1 MGDLMGVTNLSN
13 ILKLNIENFRGI
25 KSFSETFDKNFICL
39 IGRGDSGK
47 TTILDSI
54 YYVLYPSYILQIYD
68 TDFFNADVTHP
79 IKIEVTLTN
88 VPDILQTEDKFGLY
102 KRQYNKN
109 TGKITDEIIDNPELE
124 DVYTIRLTVD
134 KTLEP
139 KWEIVTGRQEPK
151 AISATDRSKLNC
163 SFISDYVDKH
173 FSWNKGAPL
182 YQLLKNF
189 PSETDERNVIID
201 RLREVKTDIDTAGF
215 PQTENAINEVAK
227 HAGILGLNI
236 GAMKTSIDFKDIVIK
251 DNKVCLNDD
260 NNIPLRLMGKGSK
273 RIISMAIQLALAK
286 RGGIVL
292 IDEVEQGLEPD
303 RIKQI
308 VSSLKKANEGQIFLT
323 THSRDA
329 VVELES
335 DDLYLVKKSDD
346 KENVSIKNIPLKDN
360 WQAIV
365 RANPEGFFCN
375 KIIVCE
381 GKTEIGICRAMDSW
395 RIKQNLPSMAAK
407 DCLYIV
413 GEGSSAIDRAKKI
426 KELGF
431 DVCVFLDSDRPD
443 VNEQKQSLRDN
454 GIQIFDSEDGNDIEH
469 QIFKDLPWGVIKRLI
484 LNKDVSS
491 LGSISDTDR
500 DRTRIAKLSITK
512 DKEWYKR
519 IDKAEMLGSAIFENW
534 NTISDCHMKR
544 VWNALSEWID
554 A

>member
-1 MGDLMGVTNLSN
+1 MSN
-13 ILKLNIENFRGI
+13 ILKLDIENFRGI
-25 KSFSETFDKNFICL
+25 KCLSETFDKNFICL

-54 YYVLYPSYILQIYD
+54 YYVLYPSHILQFYD
-68 TDFFNADVTHP
+68 TDFFNADVTQP
-79 IKIEVTLTN
+79 IKIEATLAN
-88 VPDILQTEDKFGLY
+88 IPDILQTEDKFGLY
-102 KRQYNKN
+102 KRQYNKS
-109 TGKITDEIIDNPELE
+109 TGEITDEVIDNPELE

-139 KWEIVTGRQEPK
+139 KWEMVTGRQEPK

-173 FSWNKGAPL
+173 FSWSKGSPL

-189 PSETDERNVIID
+189 SSETDERNIIID
-201 RLREVKTDIDTAGF
+201 RLREVKINIDSAGF
-215 PQTENAINEVAK
+215 PQTESAINEVTK
-227 HAGILGLNI
+227 YVGILGLNI

-251 DNKVCLNDD
+251 DNKVCLNND

-292 IDEVEQGLEPD
+292 IDEIEQGLEPD
-303 RIKQI
+303 RIRQI
-308 VSSLKKANEGQIFLT
+308 VSSLKNENKGQIFLT

-329 VVELES
+329 IVELNS
-335 DDLYLVKKSDD
+335 NDLYLVKKFDD
-346 KENVSIKNIPLKDN
+346 KENVYIKNIPSKDN

-395 RIKQNLPSMAAK
+395 RVKQNLPSMASK
-407 DCLYIV
+407 DCFYIV

-426 KELGF
+426 KDLGF
-431 DVCVFLDSDRPD
+431 DVCVFLDSDRAD
-443 VNEQKQSLRDN
+443 VNGQKQALRDN
-454 GIQIFDSEDGNDIEH
+454 GIQVFDSEDGNDIEH
-469 QIFKDLPWGVIKRLI
+469 QIFKDLPWDVIEGIISKE
-484 LNKDVSS
+484 DTSS
-491 LGSISDTDR
+491 LGNVVDIER
-500 DRTRIAKLSITK
+500 DRIRIAKLSINK
-512 DKEWYKR
+512 DREWYKR
-519 IDKAEMLGSAIFENW
+519 IDKAETLG
-534 NTISDCHMKR
+534 NTIFANWGAVSDCHMKR

>member
-1 MGDLMGVTNLSN
+1 MSNLIRVTNLSN
-13 ILKLNIENFRGI
+13 ILKLVIENFRGI
-25 KSFSETFDKNFICL
+25 KRFSETFDKNFICL

-54 YYVLYPSYILQIYD
+54 YYALYPSYILQFYD
-68 TDFFNADVTHP
+68 TDFFNADVTQS
-79 IKIEVTLTN
+79 IKIDVTLAN

-109 TGKITDEIIDNPELE
+109 SGEITDEIIDNPELE

-139 KWEIVTGRQEPK
+139 RWEIITGRQEPK

-163 SFISDYVDKH
+163 FFISDYVDKH

-182 YQLLKNF
+182 YQLLKKF
-189 PSETDERNVIID
+189 PSETDERNIIID
-201 RLREVKTDIDTAGF
+201 RLREVKIGIDSAGF
-215 PQTENAINEVAK
+215 PQTENAINEVSK
-227 HAGILGLNI
+227 YSGILGLNI
-236 GAMKTSIDFKDIVIK
+236 GTIKTSIDFKDIVIK
-251 DNKVCLNDD
+251 DTKVCLNND

-286 RGGIVL
+286 HGGIVL
-292 IDEVEQGLEPD
+292 IDEIEQGLEPD

-308 VSSLKKANEGQIFLT
+308 VSSLKSENEGQIFLT

-329 VVELES
+329 IVELES
-335 DDLYLVKKSDD
+335 NDLYLVKKSDD
-346 KENVSIKNIPLKDN
+346 KENVYIKNIPSKDN

-365 RANPEGFFCN
+365 RSNPEGFFCN

-381 GKTEIGICRAMDSW
+381 GKTEIGLCRAMDSW
-395 RIKQNLPSMAAK
+395 RIKQKLPSMAAK
-407 DCLYIV
+407 DCFYIE
-413 GEGSSAIDRAKKI
+413 GQGSSTIDRAKKI

-431 DVCVFLDSDRPD
+431 DVCVFVDSDRQD
-443 VNEQKQSLRDN
+443 VNEQKHLLEDN
-454 GIQIFDSEDGNDIEH
+454 NIQVFDCEIGNDIEH
-469 QIFKDLPWGVIKRLI
+469 QIFKDLPWELIERLI
-484 LNKDVSS
+484 SNKDVSS

-500 DRTRIAKLSITK
+500 DRTRIAGLSITK

-519 IDKAEMLGSAIFENW
+519 IDKAEMLGDAIFENW

-544 VWNALSEWID
+544 VWSALSDWID